1 MSATDDYLNAVSRL
15 ENALT
20 TISTILS
27 QTKTVTAALS
37 GLAST
42 TKLPTSDR
50 RFGEPTDPGT
60 PKADIVSTALWPGAD
75 QIQATL
81 KEWNAARQEVYKTWE
96 TVPDDHRS
104 KLPRPTTIL
113 PFPD

>member
-1 MSATDDYLNAVSRL
+1 MSATDDYLDAVSRL
-15 ENALT
+15 ENALA
-20 TISTILS
+20 TISIILS
-27 QTKTVTAALS
+27 RTKAISAALS
-37 GLAST
+37 KLASA

-60 PKADIVSTALWPGAD
+60 PKEDVLNTTLWPGAD
-75 QIQATL
+75 KIQATVE
-81 KEWNAARQEVYKTWE
+81 EWNAARQEVYKTWQ

-104 KLPRPTTIL
+104 KLPRPTTIV